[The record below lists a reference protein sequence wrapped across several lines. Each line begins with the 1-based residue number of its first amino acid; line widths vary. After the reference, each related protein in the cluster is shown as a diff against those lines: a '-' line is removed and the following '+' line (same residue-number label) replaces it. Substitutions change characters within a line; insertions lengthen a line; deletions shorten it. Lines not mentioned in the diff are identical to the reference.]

1 MRAFILIL
9 TGFAGGVVVGT
20 ALVAF
25 LLVLDVIPRL
35 IQVSDSK
42 EYIKFYQVLVIVGP
56 LLATNFQF
64 YDWKLPFINIINT
77 FLIIIMGFIFGVFI
91 GLLAGALTEVLKVL
105 PILSRRLGLQS
116 YLGEL
121 LAVIILGK
129 AIGSLIYWLFPTL
142 WPP

>member
-1 MRAFILIL
+1 M
-9 TGFAGGVVVGT
+9 
-20 ALVAF
+20 VAF

-42 EYIKFYQVLVIVGP
+42 EYIKFYQMLVIVGP

-64 YDWKLPFINIINT
+64 YEWQLPFFEIINSI
-77 FLIIIMGFIFGVFI
+77 LVIIMGFIFGIFI

-121 LAVIILGK
+121 LALIILGK